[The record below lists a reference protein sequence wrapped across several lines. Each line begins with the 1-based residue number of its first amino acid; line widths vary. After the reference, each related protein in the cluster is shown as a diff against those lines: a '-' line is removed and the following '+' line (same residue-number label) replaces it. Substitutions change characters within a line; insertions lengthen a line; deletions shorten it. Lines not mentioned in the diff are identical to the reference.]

1 VAEPH
6 IRAGRRADRELLGEF
21 LSALSPASS
30 YARFLTGR
38 PGTPSSGLL
47 TALLPDRP
55 RGGALL
61 AFLGDELVGHGLWAR
76 TADPTVAEIAVVVAD
91 RHQRRGVGT
100 ALARAVLADLAAHG
114 VDDVEVFS
122 TSDNR
127 AVARMVARAAPDA
140 RRELDGPT
148 TTFSFAVPGRSEELP
163 RTA

>member
-6 IRAGRRADRELLGEF
+6 IRAGGPADRALLRELLAG
-21 LSALSPASS
+21 LSPASS

-38 PGTPSSGLL
+38 SGTPSEHLL
-47 TALLPDRP
+47 TVLLPDRP

-61 AFLGDELVGHGLWAR
+61 AFLDGDLAGHGLWVR
-76 TADPTVAEIAVVVAD
+76 TADPSVAEVAIVVAD

-100 ALARAVLADLAAHG
+100 ALARAVMEDLVAHG
-114 VDDVEVFS
+114 VAGIEVFS

-127 AVARMVARAAPDA
+127 AVARMVSRAAPDA
-140 RRELDGPT
+140 HRELDGPT
-148 TTFSFAVPGRSEELP
+148 ATYAFPVRGGSVELP